1 MVDINKLPYRPC
13 VGILLLNQTNKV
25 WVGKRI
31 PKWEK
36 DFSAQLWQM
45 PQGGIDEGE
54 EPLDAAFRELKE
66 ETGVTSVELVAD
78 IPEWLTY
85 DLPVEA
91 VGVALK
97 GLFRGQRQRWYAMR
111 YLGDDTDI
119 NIDPQL
125 GEKPEFSEWKWVD
138 MQSLPDMVVPFKR
151 EIYTR
156 VVENF
161 GHLATT

>member
-13 VGILLLNQTNKV
+13 VGILLLNSANKV

-36 DFSAQLWQM
+36 DHSAHLWQM

-54 EPLDAAFRELKE
+54 EPIDAAFRELRE
-66 ETGVTSVELVAD
+66 ETGVSNVELID
-78 IPEWLTY
+78 SIPEWLTY
-85 DLPVEA
+85 DLPPEA

-97 GLFRGQRQRWYAMR
+97 GLFRGQQQKWFAMR
-111 YLGDDTDI
+111 YLGDDADI

-125 GEKPEFSEWKWVD
+125 GEKAEFSEWKWVD
-138 MQSLPDMVVPFKR
+138 MRSLPNMVIPFKR
-151 EIYTR
+151 EIYLT
-156 VVENF
+156 VVEKF
-161 GHLATT
+161 QHLESD